1 MSRSALTAV
10 TETVDANLLVTQP
23 GCRKCRRMRR
33 EVRISQERHM
43 KGDDSFASS
52 LASGE
57 SFM

>member
-10 TETVDANLLVTQP
+10 TETVDANLFVERP
-23 GCRKCRRMRR
+23 GCRKCRRMRN
-33 EVRISQERHM
+33 EVRISQDRQM
-43 KGDDSFASS
+43 KGEDSFASS

>member
-10 TETVDANLLVTQP
+10 TETVDANLLVREP
-23 GCRKCRRMRR
+23 GCRKCRRMRK
-33 EVRISQERHM
+33 EVRISQDRQM

-52 LASGE
+52 LAIGE